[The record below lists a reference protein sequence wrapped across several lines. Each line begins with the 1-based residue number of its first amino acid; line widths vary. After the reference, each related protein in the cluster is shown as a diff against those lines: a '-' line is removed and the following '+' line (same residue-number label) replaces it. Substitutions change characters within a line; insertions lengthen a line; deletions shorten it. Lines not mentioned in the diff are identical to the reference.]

1 MRFSTLFRM
10 TLATVVASLI
20 ATLAFAQ
27 SEGEAQQ
34 DKVSEREKER
44 VLTAMERVITR
55 MAYVPGVDFGEW
67 PTMIEEYREQ
77 IDEATTRGEFV
88 TEVNRALQNFGF
100 SHIVLFSP
108 QSAQRRFQQE
118 MVGIGVRI
126 QQEEN
131 GIRVVRVFE
140 DGAAAKE
147 GVRVGD
153 LLFEADGKPI
163 RGPLDLAGEEGEPVT
178 VKINRDGEILEKT
191 LVRKKFSLIIPE
203 ELKWVEDNV
212 AHLIVPSFDVSYDR
226 KRLQGFIAEANDA
239 EMIIL
244 DLRGNG
250 GGRVANLLHLASF
263 FLHREEPLGTFIDR
277 TMEAKYL
284 EDTGE
289 EAKDIFA
296 IAEWSTQKVRPLKRN
311 IEPFD
316 GEIVVLVD
324 GASASASEMMAA
336 ALRDHRGAQIIGS
349 RTAGAVLASM
359 MQRLVNGYLLQF
371 PLTDYVTLS
380 GLRIEGN
387 GLEPSIAAPPH
398 RFGEPDNGVEQALKW
413 FNNRRVAA

>member
-1 MRFSTLFRM
+1 MRFSTLLRM
-10 TLATVVASLI
+10 TLATVVAMLI
-20 ATLAFAQ
+20 ATQAFAQ
-27 SEGEAQQ
+27 AEGAAQQ
-34 DKVSEREKER
+34 NTVSKGEKER
-44 VLTAMERVITR
+44 VLSAMERVITR
-55 MAYVPGVDFGEW
+55 MAFVPGVDFGEW

-77 IDEATTRGEFV
+77 IDEATTRDGFV
-88 TEVNRALQNFGF
+88 TAVNRALRDFGF

-108 QSAQRRFQQE
+108 QLAARRTQQE

-140 DGAAAKE
+140 GGAAAKQ

-163 RGPLDLAGEEGEPVT
+163 RGPLDLAGDEGEPVT
-178 VKINRDGEILEKT
+178 VKINRDGEILELT

-203 ELKWVEDNV
+203 ELKWVEETV
-212 AHLIVPSFDVSYDR
+212 AHMIVPSFDVSYDR
-226 KRLQGFIAEANDA
+226 KRLQGFIKEANDA
-239 EMIIL
+239 ELIIL

-250 GGRVANLLHLASF
+250 GGQVVNLLHLASF

-277 TMEAKYL
+277 SMAAKYL

-296 IAEWSTQKVRPLKRN
+296 IAEWSTRKVRPLKRN
-311 IEPFD
+311 IDPFE

-324 GASASASEMMAA
+324 GASASASEMLAA

-380 GLRIEGN
+380 GLRIEGS
-387 GLEPSIAAPPH
+387 GLEPSIAARAH
-398 RFGEPDNGVEQALKW
+398 RFGETDNGVAEALKW
-413 FNNRRVAA
+413 FHDRRAAA